1 MRYDLGWLLIALIL
15 ANIGINLI
23 RIVKTLCSKFYKHAK
38 KIYEKC
44 KKSFSLKNLIYFT
57 KKHSSKTAKQ
67 PYKLEEAEEGEGD
80 GELAPP

>member
-15 ANIGINLI
+15 ANIAINLI

-38 KIYEKC
+38 NIYEKC
-44 KKSFSLKNLIYFT
+44 T